1 MSFLQEMLVA
11 AQKVLD
17 EVKLSNK
24 PLPAPKDHT
33 SYLGEEAES
42 MRWFLLPNEA
52 HQLLSG
58 QATPIV
64 VPPFQP
70 RRYPKEH
77 CSESVRDSMLSLSG
91 SKTLSLQKSQQLGN
105 GKSDDV
111 TGKTESSREHRLNR
125 ELSQDV
131 RGAEEVVRFHCPPK
145 SIYKP
150 TTEVHLVIINLQ
162 RG

>member
-1 MSFLQEMLVA
+1 MTA

-24 PLPAPKDHT
+24 PLPAPREHT

-52 HQLLSG
+52 QQLLSG
-58 QATPIV
+58 QATPTV
-64 VPPFQP
+64 TPPFQP

-77 CSESVRDSMLSLSG
+77 HPESTRDDMSLNE
-91 SKTLSLQKSQQLGN
+91 SKTLSLEKSSQLGN
-105 GKSDDV
+105 ESLDNVSSNSD
-111 TGKTESSREHRLNR
+111 SSREQLLNK

-131 RGAEEVVRFHCPPK
+131 KKTEEVVKFHSPPSK

-150 TTEVHLVIINLQ
+150 TTEVQFGTVKNLYGVIILPK
-162 RG
+162 